1 MLSTHCNIQI
11 QMGGLYLIRMK
22 VHYLLFIWIENTKP
36 DPDPDPEVATSARFY
51 LMCCLLIAKTGSVIW
66 YKKKY
71 TKIHTTP
78 PPASLERACTCGRIS
93 LCPVRAQCA
102 WCTCI
107 GACAWLCCV
116 AWRGSGVAGCR
127 APCVMAVVV
136 YALVRL
142 LCVVVII
149 LHKTKQGKG
158 LRVLE
163 LHSACQHTEL
173 PLRHKHTGY
182 GIGCISYVT

>member
-1 MLSTHCNIQI
+1 
-11 QMGGLYLIRMK
+11 MGGLYLIRMK
-22 VHYLLFIWIENTKP
+22 VPYLLFIWIENTKP

-66 YKKKY
+66 LLASYIIQK
-71 TKIHTTP
+71 KIHKNTHNAAT
-78 PPASLERACTCGRIS
+78 SLAWTCMY
-93 LCPVRAQCA
+93 VRAG
-102 WCTCI
+102 I
-107 GACAWLCCV
+107 SIPDACAMCV
-116 AWRGSGVAGCR
+116 MYVHWRVCLALLRCMEGQWGCRLPR

-136 YALVRL
+136 YALVRSL
-142 LCVVVII
+142 FVVVII
-149 LHKTKQGKG
+149 LHKTKQGNG

-163 LHSACQHTEL
+163 LHSAGQQTEL